1 MVSTE
6 SRSTASVSTAFGSTG
21 SREPV
26 ALLLAGIGIDVA
38 PGPQPSM
45 PEQGSP
51 DPLTPDPLT
60 PDRLVAEQHRAPAP
74 APSRARELD
83 ARLEAVLMI
92 ADGPMPLPALAVALD
107 RPIAVVRQAAERLR
121 DDYDGRTG
129 GLRRGYELREVATGW
144 RLGVRA
150 EHADLVRDVLTE
162 ESTPR
167 LSQAALETLAV
178 VAYRQP
184 ITRGQI
190 ASIRA
195 VSVDAVVRTLA
206 ARGLIQVVGR
216 VPETGA
222 ALYGTT
228 DELLV
233 ALGIGALT
241 ELPPIAPMLGD
252 VAPVVDRVG

>member
-1 MVSTE
+1 MASTESVSTE
-6 SRSTASVSTAFGSTG
+6 

-26 ALLLAGIGIDVA
+26 ALLLAGIGIGAPDR
-38 PGPQPSM
+38 PGPAVPQSELQTESVPQP
-45 PEQGSP
+45 P
-51 DPLTPDPLT
+51 DRPGGTPDP
-60 PDRLVAEQHRAPAP
+60 VSAAP
-74 APSRARELD
+74 RARELD
-83 ARLEAVLMI
+83 ARLEAVLMV
-92 ADGPMPLPALAVALD
+92 ADGPMTLPALAVALD

-121 DDYDGRTG
+121 DDYDGRIG

-150 EHADLVRDVLTE
+150 EYADLVRDVLTE
-162 ESTPR
+162 ESTAR

-233 ALGIGALT
+233 ALGISALT
-241 ELPPIAPMLGD
+241 DLPPIAPMLED